1 MEDVLTLFGQRLKEL
16 RKAKKLTQK
25 ELADLLEMTDRN
37 YQRLEYGK
45 INVSATVL
53 VFLADFFHVT
63 TDYRC
68 NMERIRLID
77 PADPRF
83 GDAFALYEISFPVYE
98 RRTRAAQAARLSHP
112 EYHFDLLMEGERFLG
127 ILLFWEA
134 DGFRYVEHFATCPQL
149 RGQGVGTR
157 ALAQL
162 NGEGVPVVLEIDLP
176 RDEVSIRRQHFYE
189 RCGFFS
195 NPYRHVH
202 PPYRAGCQGHPLVVM
217 TSPAPASWEE
227 YDRFAAYLGGTVME
241 DCKIP
246 LTETEE

>member
-1 MEDVLTLFGQRLKEL
+1 
-16 RKAKKLTQK
+16 
-25 ELADLLEMTDRN
+25 
-37 YQRLEYGK
+37 
-45 INVSATVL
+45 
-53 VFLADFFHVT
+53 
-63 TDYRC
+63 
-68 NMERIRLID
+68 MERIRLTD

-83 GDAFALYEISFPVYE
+83 GEAFALYEISFPVYE
-98 RRTRAAQAARLSHP
+98 RRTRAAQAARLIKV
-112 EYHFDLLMEGERFLG
+112 EYEEYEPIVTVEAAM
-127 ILLFWEA
+127 FWEA
-134 DGFRYVEHFATCPQL
+134 EGFRYVEHFATCPQL
-149 RGQGVGTR
+149 RGQGVGAR

-162 NGEGVPVVLEIDLP
+162 NSEGIPVVLEIDPP
-176 RDEVSIRRQHFYE
+176 RDGVSIRRQHFYE

>member
-1 MEDVLTLFGQRLKEL
+1 
-16 RKAKKLTQK
+16 
-25 ELADLLEMTDRN
+25 
-37 YQRLEYGK
+37 
-45 INVSATVL
+45 
-53 VFLADFFHVT
+53 
-63 TDYRC
+63 
-68 NMERIRLID
+68 MERIRLTD

-83 GDAFALYEISFPVYE
+83 GEAFALYEISFPVYE

-112 EYHFDLLMEGERFLG
+112 EYHFDLLVEGEQFLG

-134 DGFRYVEHFATCPQL
+134 EGFRYVEHFATCPQL
-149 RGQGVGTR
+149 RGQGVGAR

-162 NGEGVPVVLEIDLP
+162 NSEGIPVVLEIDPP
-176 RDEVSIRRQHFYE
+176 RDGVSIRRQHFYE
-189 RCGFFS
+189 RCGLFS